1 MKKLF
6 FLLVAGGFLFACN
19 DSGTTEST
27 PEEDSTRLPN
37 TLSPADT
44 TTIPVDSPRR
54 AADTVIKK

>member
-6 FLLVAGGFLFACN
+6 LLVVAAGFLFACN
-19 DSGTTEST
+19 DSGTPETT
-27 PEEDSTRLPN
+27 PENDTTRLPN

>member
-6 FLLVAGGFLFACN
+6 VILTVGIFIACN
-19 DSGTTEST
+19 DSADNEGPNDDT
-27 PEEDSTRLPN
+27 TRLPS

-44 TTIPVDSPRR
+44 STFPVDTPRR